1 MDKGSIYKSNGLVY
15 VCQYVCLSTTN
26 CFWDASSLVSG
37 LEFGQKQKKKSH
49 RTIKF
54 ADLRK
59 CEVIIISI
67 NTKVIV
73 YGVQIVLSEEIFVT
87 ILHLLQFEEK
97 IVPV

>member
-1 MDKGSIYKSNGLVY
+1 ML
-15 VCQYVCLSTTN
+15 TN
-26 CFWDASSLVSG
+26 FWFSS
-37 LEFGQKQKKKSH
+37 KKSH

-59 CEVIIISI
+59 CEVIIIISI

-73 YGVQIVLSEEIFVT
+73 YGVQIVLIEEIFVT

>member
-1 MDKGSIYKSNGLVY
+1 MSVY
-15 VCQYVCLSTTN
+15 VCVCPRPTVSEMLQV
-26 CFWDASSLVSG
+26 WLVVWN
-37 LEFGQKQKKKSH
+37 LDKKQKKKSH

-87 ILHLLQFEEK
+87 ILHLLQCEEK